1 MTKVYD
7 GHTNKEFN
15 KNYEKFQEAAI
26 FFWNGNIKTII
37 SQAADTSLRKYKEF
51 TQKKI
56 LTTWDDETKLIAQ

>member
-1 MTKVYD
+1 MQAKKNPLILKLDYSMTKVYD

-37 SQAADTSLRKYKEF
+37 S
-51 TQKKI
+51 
-56 LTTWDDETKLIAQ
+56 